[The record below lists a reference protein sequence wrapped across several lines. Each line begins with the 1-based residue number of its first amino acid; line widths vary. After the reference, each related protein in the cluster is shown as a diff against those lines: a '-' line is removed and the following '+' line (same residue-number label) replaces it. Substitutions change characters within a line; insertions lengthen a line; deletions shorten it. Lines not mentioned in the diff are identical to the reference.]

1 MKKMVKMFPMTL
13 FISVFVLT
21 SVMLPAAQAKIIGTC
36 EYLQQQ
42 NSSARSDVDAF
53 MARDDVRNQLIA
65 LGVNP
70 DDAAKR
76 IAGLSDA
83 EINQLQNSI
92 QDLPAGSGVFAV
104 LGVVLVVLIVLE
116 LVGVTD
122 IFTQM

>member
-1 MKKMVKMFPMTL
+1 MKKMVKIFPMTL

-21 SVMLPAAQAKIIGTC
+21 SIMLPAAQAKVIGTG

-42 NSSARSDVDAF
+42 NHSARSDVDAF
-53 MARDDVRNQLIA
+53 MARDDVRKQLVEM
-65 LGVNP
+65 GVNP

-76 IAGLSDA
+76 IANLSDA
-83 EINQLQNSI
+83 EINQLQKSI
-92 QDLPAGSGVFAV
+92 DDLPAGSNVFAV

-122 IFTQM
+122 IFTRM